1 LNFTTQ
7 SRQGAK
13 KDFDRMHRWVFISL
27 SEFLCDLA
35 TLRQGFYII
44 NLIVA
49 SICAAAAPAA
59 GAQSYPSRPIR
70 AIVGFVPGGSTD
82 LIARQLGQKL
92 SETLG
97 QPVIVDNRPGGA
109 GVIAAVMARDAPP
122 DGHTLFFG
130 TISTLA
136 TNVATQAKLPYDP
149 LRDYAPITMTLSN
162 PYFLV
167 VHPAV
172 PAGSVKEFIALARA
186 KPGQLNYSTSG
197 TGGGAHLGVE
207 LLRSMAR
214 IDIVHIPYKGAAQ
227 ATAEVVAGHV
237 QMSFS
242 QPAVALPHAKAGRV
256 KVLGVTGLKPLQ
268 SWPDAPPV
276 AEGGLPG
283 FEASSWQGVL
293 VPARTAKPI
302 IARLHRE
309 IVVALRSPEI
319 ERRLLADG
327 SEIGGGSP
335 EEFGAYIRS
344 EIAKWTRVVKEVGI
358 KVE

>member
-1 LNFTTQ
+1 MQAALLTAAIVLAA
-7 SRQGAK
+7 GA
-13 KDFDRMHRWVFISL
+13 V
-27 SEFLCDLA
+27 
-35 TLRQGFYII
+35 
-44 NLIVA
+44 
-49 SICAAAAPAA
+49 APAA
-59 GAQSYPSRPIR
+59 AQAYPSRPIR

-92 SETLG
+92 TESLG

-109 GVIAAVMARDAPP
+109 GVIAAVMAKDAPP

-149 LRDYAPITMTLSN
+149 LRDYAPITLTLSN

-172 PAGSVKEFIALARA
+172 PAGSAKEFIALARA
-186 KPGQLNYSTSG
+186 RPGQLNYSTSG
-197 TGGGAHLGVE
+197 TGGGAHLAVE
-207 LLRSMAR
+207 LLRFMAR
-214 IDIVHIPYKGAAQ
+214 IDIVHIPYKGSAQ
-227 ATAEVVAGHV
+227 ATAEVAAGHV

-256 KVLGVTGLKPLQ
+256 KMLGVTGLKPLQ
-268 SWPDAPPV
+268 SWPEARPV
-276 AEGGLPG
+276 AEAGLPG

-293 VPARTAKPI
+293 VPARTPKPVI
-302 IARLHRE
+302 IRLHKE
-309 IVVALRSPEI
+309 IVAGLRSAEV

-344 EIAKWTRVVKEVGI
+344 EIEKWTRVVKEAGI